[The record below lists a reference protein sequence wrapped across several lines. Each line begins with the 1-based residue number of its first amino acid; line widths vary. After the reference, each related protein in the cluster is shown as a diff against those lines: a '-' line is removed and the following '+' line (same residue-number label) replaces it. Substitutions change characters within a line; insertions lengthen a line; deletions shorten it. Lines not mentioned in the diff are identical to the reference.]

1 MIQISDIN
9 YRSETLV
16 IMQNNSLKN
25 TSEDLQKNSDDA
37 KAKRFLTQELAQIE
51 VFGRI
56 GKIFCK
62 MANLSVSG
70 AFFEVINSNSM
81 PKNGDLV
88 RLTVNLRSIKK
99 IHTIDAQII
108 WCKGLG
114 IGLQF
119 MTKDQFRKKLSEKT
133 TSANNF

>member
-1 MIQISDIN
+1 M
-9 YRSETLV
+9 
-16 IMQNNSLKN
+16 IMQNQSHN
-25 TSEDLQKNSDDA
+25 TPPQNAKDLEDI

-62 MANLSVSG
+62 MGNLSVSG
-70 AFFEVINSNSM
+70 AFFEVISSNYM
-81 PKNGDLV
+81 PKHGDLV

-99 IHTIDAQII
+99 VHTIDAEVI

-119 MTKDQFRKKLSEKT
+119 MSTEQFRKKLSEKSLNT
-133 TSANNF
+133 NMA

>member
-1 MIQISDIN
+1 MQNTTTTAEQISDQPK
-9 YRSETLV
+9 LV
-16 IMQNNSLKN
+16 
-25 TSEDLQKNSDDA
+25 DA

-62 MANLSVSG
+62 MSNLSVSG
-70 AFFEVINSNSM
+70 ACFEVISSNYM
-81 PKNGDLV
+81 PKHGDLV
-88 RLTVNLRSIKK
+88 RLTINLRSIKK
-99 IHTIDAQII
+99 THVIEAEVI

-119 MTKDQFRKKLSEKT
+119 LGATAFRKKLTEK
-133 TSANNF
+133 SMAPL

>member
-1 MIQISDIN
+1 MP
-9 YRSETLV
+9 
-16 IMQNNSLKN
+16 NSRQVNQQTDSVQTMKP
-25 TSEDLQKNSDDA
+25 
-37 KAKRFLTQELAQIE
+37 KRFITQELAQLE

-62 MANLSVSG
+62 MGNLSVTG
-70 AFFEVINSNSM
+70 AFFEVISSNFM
-81 PKNGDLV
+81 PKKGDLV

-99 IHTIDAQII
+99 VHTIDAEVI

-119 MTKDQFRKKLSEKT
+119 ITAEQFRKKLSDKSMSPHST
-133 TSANNF
+133 